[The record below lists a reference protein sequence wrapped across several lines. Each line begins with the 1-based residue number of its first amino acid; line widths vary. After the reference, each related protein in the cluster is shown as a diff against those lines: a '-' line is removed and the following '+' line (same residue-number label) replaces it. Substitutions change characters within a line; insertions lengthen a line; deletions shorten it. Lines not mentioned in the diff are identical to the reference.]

1 MGRTGYK
8 PTLEEILS
16 AMGGR
21 DMTTREIA
29 AFFRTDATAH
39 INGVMGEARRMHMVE
54 IVWREKYLP
63 AWRAS

>member
-1 MGRTGYK
+1 
-8 PTLEEILS
+8 
-16 AMGGR
+16 
-21 DMTTREIA
+21 MTTREIA